1 MTCPRRR
8 TMNGNGGRRTDL
20 YGLSAIEVEKDN
32 QMNFYIMSKDYRKQL
47 PSGNSQQQGGDNGG
61 RQTVS
66 PRKQEKPDVILQV
79 INKRTTEKG
88 RMVLYDPKEY
98 ERRVN
103 DIVEGQMLVNLISNT
118 RDMLGQQMELLSG
131 ISLDE
136 MRNNSNK
143 LVNQDMSIEP
153 LEESNRNVETI
164 LSKVA
169 KNIYDSKLMMRYVEE
184 MTKKDR
190 EKWQLSEVDKAMMTG
205 GDKACA
211 YIEKK
216 ADGHLSRLASRM
228 EWFPVKY
235 HLLDKVALVV
245 FTVLGYYT
253 GKNHLDDDL
262 TFLWLLAGMPVL
274 IVSVIWGIN
283 ELMAWMNG
291 KY

>member
-1 MTCPRRR
+1 
-8 TMNGNGGRRTDL
+8 
-20 YGLSAIEVEKDN
+20 
-32 QMNFYIMSKDYRKQL
+32 
-47 PSGNSQQQGGDNGG
+47 
-61 RQTVS
+61 
-66 PRKQEKPDVILQV
+66 
-79 INKRTTEKG
+79 
-88 RMVLYDPKEY
+88 
-98 ERRVN
+98 
-103 DIVEGQMLVNLISNT
+103 
-118 RDMLGQQMELLSG
+118 
-131 ISLDE
+131 
-136 MRNNSNK
+136 
-143 LVNQDMSIEP
+143 MSIEP
-153 LEESNRNVETI
+153 LEESNRKAENTLRV
-164 LSKVA
+164 VA
-169 KNIYDSKLMMRYVEE
+169 GNIYGSDLMKRYVDE

-235 HLLDKVALVV
+235 HLVDKVALVV

-262 TFLWLLAGMPVL
+262 AFLWLVAGMPVL

-291 KY
+291 K

>member
-1 MTCPRRR
+1 M
-8 TMNGNGGRRTDL
+8 G
-20 YGLSAIEVEKDN
+20 
-32 QMNFYIMSKDYRKQL
+32 KDYWKQL
-47 PSGNSQQQGGDNGG
+47 PSGNSQQQGGDSGV
-61 RQTVS
+61 RQES
-66 PRKQEKPDVILQV
+66 PRKQEKPDVILPV
-79 INKRTTEKG
+79 INSRAVGKAH
-88 RMVLYDPKEY
+88 VPLYDRKEY

-103 DIVEGQMLVNLISNT
+103 DIVEGQMFVNLVSNT
-118 RDMLGQQMELLSG
+118 MDMLGQQQNLLKS
-131 ISLDE
+131 ISLDA

-153 LEESNRNVETI
+153 LEESNRKAENTLRV
-164 LSKVA
+164 VA
-169 KNIYDSKLMMRYVEE
+169 GIIYGSKLMKRFVEE

-190 EKWQLSEVDKAMMTG
+190 ERWQLSEVDKAMMTG

-216 ADGHLSRLASRM
+216 ADGHLSQLASRM

-253 GKNHLDDDL
+253 GNHHLDDDL
-262 TFLWLLAGMPVL
+262 VFLWLLAGIPIL

-291 KY
+291 K

>member
-1 MTCPRRR
+1 
-8 TMNGNGGRRTDL
+8 
-20 YGLSAIEVEKDN
+20 
-32 QMNFYIMSKDYRKQL
+32 MNFYIMSKDYRKQL

-153 LEESNRNVETI
+153 LEESNRKAEDALRV
-164 LSKVA
+164 VA
-169 KNIYDSKLMMRYVEE
+169 GNIYASDLMKRYVEE
-184 MTKKDR
+184 MMKKER

-211 YIEKK
+211 YIEKN
-216 ADGHLSRLASRM
+216 ADGHLSRLVSRM

-253 GKNHLDDDL
+253 GKHHLDDDL
-262 TFLWLLAGMPVL
+262 VFLWLLAGMPVL

-291 KY
+291 K

>member
-1 MTCPRRR
+1 MPR
-8 TMNGNGGRRTDL
+8 
-20 YGLSAIEVEKDN
+20 
-32 QMNFYIMSKDYRKQL
+32 DYRNQF
-47 PSGNSQQQGGDNGG
+47 PSGHGQQQGDDNGV
-61 RQTVS
+61 RQTES
-66 PRKQEKPDVILQV
+66 PRKQEKPDVNLQV
-79 INKRTTEKG
+79 VNKRTTDKG

-103 DIVEGQMLVNLISNT
+103 DIVEGQMLVNLVSNT

-136 MRNNSNK
+136 IRNNSNK

-153 LEESNRNVETI
+153 LEESNRNAETI

-169 KNIYDSKLMMRYVEE
+169 GNIYDSKLMKRYVEE

-205 GDKACA
+205 GERACA

-262 TFLWLLAGMPVL
+262 AFLWLVAGMPVL

-283 ELMAWMNG
+283 ELMAWING
-291 KY
+291 K

>member
-1 MTCPRRR
+1 MPR
-8 TMNGNGGRRTDL
+8 
-20 YGLSAIEVEKDN
+20 
-32 QMNFYIMSKDYRKQL
+32 DYRNQF
-47 PSGNSQQQGGDNGG
+47 PSGNSQQQGDNSGA
-61 RQTVS
+61 RQGS
-66 PRKQEKPDVILQV
+66 PRKQEKPDVNLQV
-79 INKRTTEKG
+79 INNRTTDKG
-88 RMVLYDPKEY
+88 HMVLYDPKEY
-98 ERRVN
+98 ERRVKA
-103 DIVEGQMLVNLISNT
+103 VLEGQMLVNLIGNT
-118 RDMLGQQMELLSG
+118 MAMLGQQQNLLSG
-131 ISLDE
+131 ISLDA

-153 LEESNRNVETI
+153 LEESNRNAENTLRV
-164 LSKVA
+164 VA
-169 KNIYDSKLMMRYVEE
+169 GNIYGSKLMKRYFDE

-253 GKNHLDDDL
+253 GKHHLNDDL
-262 TFLWLLAGMPVL
+262 VFLWLLAGMPVL

-291 KY
+291 K

>member
-1 MTCPRRR
+1 MIKL
-8 TMNGNGGRRTDL
+8 MSFIMGR
-20 YGLSAIEVEKDN
+20 
-32 QMNFYIMSKDYRKQL
+32 DYRKQL
-47 PSGNSQQQGGDNGG
+47 PSGNSQQQGDNSGA
-61 RQTVS
+61 RQGS
-66 PRKQEKPDVILQV
+66 PRKQEKPDVNLQV
-79 INKRTTEKG
+79 INKCPADKG
-88 RMVLYDPKEY
+88 HMVLYDPKEY
-98 ERRVN
+98 ERRVKA
-103 DIVEGQMLVNLISNT
+103 VLEGNILESTIRET
-118 RDMLGQQMELLSG
+118 ADMLGQQQNLLKEV
-131 ISLDE
+131 SLDA

-153 LEESNRNVETI
+153 LEESNRKAEDALRV
-164 LSKVA
+164 VA
-169 KNIYDSKLMMRYVEE
+169 GNIYGSKLMKRYVEE
-184 MTKKDR
+184 MTKKER

-253 GKNHLDDDL
+253 GKHHLDDDL
-262 TFLWLLAGMPVL
+262 VFLWLLAGMPVL

-291 KY
+291 K

>member
-1 MTCPRRR
+1 
-8 TMNGNGGRRTDL
+8 
-20 YGLSAIEVEKDN
+20 
-32 QMNFYIMSKDYRKQL
+32 
-47 PSGNSQQQGGDNGG
+47 
-61 RQTVS
+61 
-66 PRKQEKPDVILQV
+66 
-79 INKRTTEKG
+79 
-88 RMVLYDPKEY
+88 MVLYDPKEY

-190 EKWQLSEVDKAMMTG
+190 EKWQL
-205 GDKACA
+205 
-211 YIEKK
+211 
-216 ADGHLSRLASRM
+216 
-228 EWFPVKY
+228 
-235 HLLDKVALVV
+235 
-245 FTVLGYYT
+245 
-253 GKNHLDDDL
+253 
-262 TFLWLLAGMPVL
+262 
-274 IVSVIWGIN
+274 IWGIN

-291 KY
+291 K

>member
-1 MTCPRRR
+1 MIKL
-8 TMNGNGGRRTDL
+8 MSFIMGR
-20 YGLSAIEVEKDN
+20 
-32 QMNFYIMSKDYRKQL
+32 DYRKQL
-47 PSGNSQQQGGDNGG
+47 PSGNSQQQGDNSGA
-61 RQTVS
+61 RQGS
-66 PRKQEKPDVILQV
+66 PRKQEKPDVNLQV
-79 INKRTTEKG
+79 INKCPADKG
-88 RMVLYDPKEY
+88 HMVLYDPKEY
-98 ERRVN
+98 ERRVKA
-103 DIVEGQMLVNLISNT
+103 VLEGNILESTIRET
-118 RDMLGQQMELLSG
+118 ADMLGQQQNLLKEV
-131 ISLDE
+131 SLDA

-153 LEESNRNVETI
+153 LEESNRKAEDALRV
-164 LSKVA
+164 VA
-169 KNIYDSKLMMRYVEE
+169 GNIYGSKLMKRYVEE
-184 MTKKDR
+184 MTKKER

-235 HLLDKVALVV
+235 HLLDKVAMVV

-253 GKNHLDDDL
+253 GKHHLDDDL
-262 TFLWLLAGMPVL
+262 VFLWLLAGMPVL

-291 KY
+291 K

>member
-1 MTCPRRR
+1 
-8 TMNGNGGRRTDL
+8 
-20 YGLSAIEVEKDN
+20 
-32 QMNFYIMSKDYRKQL
+32 MSKDYRKQL
-47 PSGNSQQQGGDNGG
+47 PSGHSQQQGGNSGV
-61 RQTVS
+61 RQES
-66 PRKQEKPDVILQV
+66 PRQQEKPDVILPV
-79 INKRTTEKG
+79 INNRTADKG
-88 RMVLYDPKEY
+88 HIVLYDQKEY

-103 DIVEGQMLVNLISNT
+103 DIVKGQLLVDLVGNT
-118 RDMLGQQMELLSG
+118 MNMLGQQQNLLSG
-131 ISLDE
+131 ISLDA

-153 LEESNRNVETI
+153 LEESNRNAENTLRV
-164 LSKVA
+164 VA
-169 KNIYDSKLMMRYVEE
+169 GNIYGSKLMKRYVEE

-205 GDKACA
+205 GDKASA

-216 ADGHLSRLASRM
+216 ADDHLSRLASRM

-253 GKNHLDDDL
+253 GKHHLDDDL
-262 TFLWLLAGMPVL
+262 VFLWLLAGMPVL

-291 KY
+291 K

>member
-1 MTCPRRR
+1 
-8 TMNGNGGRRTDL
+8 
-20 YGLSAIEVEKDN
+20 
-32 QMNFYIMSKDYRKQL
+32 MSKDYRKQL
-47 PSGNSQQQGGDNGG
+47 PSGDSQQQGGDNGG
-61 RQTVS
+61 RQTGS
-66 PRKQEKPDVILQV
+66 PRKQEKPDVNLQV
-79 INKRTTEKG
+79 INKRTADKG
-88 RMVLYDPKEY
+88 RMVLYDPQEY
-98 ERRVN
+98 KRRVN
-103 DIVEGQMLVNLISNT
+103 DIVEGQMLVNLVSNT

-169 KNIYDSKLMMRYVEE
+169 KNIYGSKLMMRYVEE
-184 MTKKDR
+184 MMKKDR

-253 GKNHLDDDL
+253 GKHHLDDDL
-262 TFLWLLAGMPVL
+262 VFLWLLAGMPVL

-291 KY
+291 K

>member
-1 MTCPRRR
+1 
-8 TMNGNGGRRTDL
+8 
-20 YGLSAIEVEKDN
+20 
-32 QMNFYIMSKDYRKQL
+32 MSKDYRKQL

-61 RQTVS
+61 RQTGS

-103 DIVEGQMLVNLISNT
+103 DIVEGQMLVNLVSNT
-118 RDMLGQQMELLSG
+118 RDMLGQQQNLLSG
-131 ISLDE
+131 IPLDA

-153 LEESNRNVETI
+153 LEGSNRKAENTLRV
-164 LSKVA
+164 VA
-169 KNIYDSKLMMRYVEE
+169 GNIYGSDLMKRYVEE

-205 GDKACA
+205 GDNACA

-216 ADGHLSRLASRM
+216 ADSHLSRLASRM

-262 TFLWLLAGMPVL
+262 AFLWLVAGMPVL

-291 KY
+291 K

>member
-1 MTCPRRR
+1 MPR
-8 TMNGNGGRRTDL
+8 
-20 YGLSAIEVEKDN
+20 
-32 QMNFYIMSKDYRKQL
+32 DYRNQF
-47 PSGNSQQQGGDNGG
+47 PSGNSQQQGDNSGA
-61 RQTVS
+61 RQGS
-66 PRKQEKPDVILQV
+66 PRKQDKPDVNLQV
-79 INKRTTEKG
+79 INKCPADKG
-88 RMVLYDPKEY
+88 HMVLYDPKEY
-98 ERRVN
+98 ERRVKA
-103 DIVEGQMLVNLISNT
+103 VLEGQMLVNLVSNT
-118 RDMLGQQMELLSG
+118 LEMLGQQQNLLKG
-131 ISLDE
+131 ISLDA

-153 LEESNRNVETI
+153 LEESNRKAENI
-164 LSKVA
+164 LREVA
-169 KNIYDSKLMMRYVEE
+169 GNIYCSDLMKRYVEE

-253 GKNHLDDDL
+253 GKHHLDDDL
-262 TFLWLLAGMPVL
+262 VFLWLLAGMPVL

-291 KY
+291 K

>member
-1 MTCPRRR
+1 MKI
-8 TMNGNGGRRTDL
+8 MIKLMSFIIGR
-20 YGLSAIEVEKDN
+20 
-32 QMNFYIMSKDYRKQL
+32 DYRKQL
-47 PSGNSQQQGGDNGG
+47 PSGNSQQQGDNNGV
-61 RQTVS
+61 RQTGS
-66 PRKQEKPDVILQV
+66 PRKQEKPDVNLQV
-79 INKRTTEKG
+79 INNRTADKG

-98 ERRVN
+98 ERRVKA
-103 DIVEGQMLVNLISNT
+103 VLEGNILESTIRET
-118 RDMLGQQMELLSG
+118 ADMLGQQQNLLRG
-131 ISLDE
+131 ISLDA

-153 LEESNRNVETI
+153 LEESNRNAENTLRV
-164 LSKVA
+164 VA
-169 KNIYDSKLMMRYVEE
+169 GNIYGSDLMKRYVEE
-184 MTKKDR
+184 MMKKER

-211 YIEKK
+211 YIEKN
-216 ADGHLSRLASRM
+216 ADGHLSRLVSRM

-253 GKNHLDDDL
+253 GKHHLDDDL
-262 TFLWLLAGMPVL
+262 VFLWLLAGMPVL

-291 KY
+291 K